1 MPIKNSID
9 ELALFGG
16 KKLFAKPVSTSN
28 LVRPDLKAFLQLL
41 KPALNPDGEA
51 ALINQLEQ
59 ELCDFHQC
67 AEVVTFCSGFWAL
80 VLAIKALALPG
91 KTEVIMPSL
100 TYRRL
105 ADVVAW
111 TGLIPRFCEVDQQTL
126 AISATTAAPHVNDN
140 TALIIGV
147 HPIVNCCDAPSLE
160 QLARQC
166 QIPILFDGV
175 ESVYEFVAGKK
186 TGGFGQAECFSF
198 HASKLINGFEGGY
211 VTTNDHTTAQL
222 LRVLSQGQRGGIQ
235 AQMPAVHAA
244 MALQSLR
251 EIETQIQHNREVYQ
265 RYQSRLTD
273 FRPLELLRFKEDQP
287 TSYKN
292 IVIKLTDAWPINRDL
307 TIALLNA
314 EGILSRAYYYP
325 ALHNKKVEYPTIVQN
340 LPFTDQASTQ
350 YMLMPCGYQ
359 VTVNDVDLILDFMIW
374 LSHHHQEIT
383 TQHGAST

>member
-51 ALINQLEQ
+51 ALISQLEQ
-59 ELCDFHQC
+59 ELREFHQC
-67 AEVVTFCSGFWAL
+67 SEVVTFCSGFWAL

-91 KTEVIMPSL
+91 KTEVIIPSL

-105 ADVVAW
+105 ADVVTWA
-111 TGLIPRFCEVDQQTL
+111 GLIPRFCEVDPQTL
-126 AISATTAAPHVNDN
+126 AISAKTTAPHINEN

-160 QLARQC
+160 KLAREC

-211 VTTNDHTTAQL
+211 VTTNDQSTAQL
-222 LRVLSQGQRGGIQ
+222 LRALSQGQHGGIQ
-235 AQMPAVHAA
+235 AQLPAVHAA
-244 MALQSLR
+244 MALQGLR
-251 EIETQIQHNREVYQ
+251 EIETQIQHNREIYQ
-265 RYQSRLTD
+265 RYQSRLAN
-273 FRPLELLRFKEDQP
+273 FRPLELLHFNEGQP

-292 IVIKLTDAWPINRDL
+292 IVIKLTETWPINRDL

-325 ALHNKKVEYPTIVQN
+325 ALHDKNVEYPTIVQK
-340 LPFTDQASTQ
+340 LPFTDKASTQ

-359 VTVNDVDLILDFMIW
+359 VTVNDIDLILDFTAW
-374 LSHHHQEIT
+374 VSSHHQEIK
-383 TQHGAST
+383 TQHVASS